1 MSTLLSSDVIVI
13 LLSLV
18 LLLLLLLLSM
28 IQTTYLSTIG
38 IIIYLSIINTISII
52 HC

>member
-18 LLLLLLLLSM
+18 LLLLLLLSM